1 MKVDAF
7 YEKATGFKPY
17 PYQSRLATSDSLP
30 ALLNVPTGVGK
41 TAASTLAWVYRRRFS
56 DAATKQATPRR
67 LVYCL
72 PMRTLV
78 EQTRDSIRR
87 WLKKLDVDATREKG
101 IAVHVLMGGED
112 DGRWYEQP
120 EADQILIG
128 TQDMLL
134 SRALNRGYGMS
145 RYAWPV
151 HFALLNNDCL
161 WVLDETQ
168 LMGVGLT
175 TSAQL
180 AGLREKLKPYGVT
193 QTLWMSATL
202 DTDAIISVDHP
213 RPPNGTWSTVTIEA
227 DDKTSEAVSRLLNA
241 KKPCSKERISLSPD
255 NKKEYAGQLV
265 DSIVDAHVAKT
276 LTLVVIN
283 RVTRAQN
290 VFESLNKRFA
300 KSKNPP
306 EIKLIHARFRP
317 ADRAENQASALVES
331 TIPDAGRIIVS
342 TQAVEAG
349 VDISATTLFSELS
362 PWSSMVQRFGRCNR
376 RGKCGI
382 DGMPAA
388 QVRWIDINTSEPK
401 RSVDAAMPY
410 EIAELDKARNVL
422 ETVTDVGPHLLSA
435 IKVDSPQPIYHVL
448 RRKDLL
454 DLFDTTAD
462 LSGNDL
468 DVSRYI
474 RDSDDID
481 VQVYWRDWDLKDT
494 TLKGSPPAPMA
505 DGQVVFPA
513 PDRHELCSVS
523 IAAVRGNSGFIEKAA
538 SKDFVGYKWDS
549 LKGDWQIV
557 KRNEVLP
564 GMVLMFHSSAGGY
577 DSLLGWTGDPKN
589 APVSD
594 RRPEKGHSQD
604 AMDGDELA
612 ATPLSITDHL
622 RDVGTAAESLESTLR
637 SDFTDLPWRTVVQAA
652 WWHDIGKAHPAFQGA
667 VIASNAELEESQL
680 WAKSGKKGYL
690 RYQIKPPIE
699 SQAEGNVLVA
709 VKPQRRRGFRH
720 ELASALA
727 WLQQHHGESD
737 AELVAY
743 LIAAHHGKVRL
754 SIRSMPNE
762 NRPPVSTRLFA
773 RGIWDRDILPAVEIG
788 NAEAEVSR
796 ECELSLDL
804 MQLGERDGRPSWL
817 ARSIKLRDQFG
828 PFRLAFLETL
838 VRVADWRGS
847 QQGES
852 R

>member
-1 MKVDAF
+1 MKIDVF

-17 PYQSRLATSDSLP
+17 PYQSRLATADSLP

-41 TAASTLAWVYRRRFS
+41 TAAVTLAWIFRRRFS
-56 DAATKQATPRR
+56 DSATKQATPRR

-78 EQTRDSIRR
+78 EQTHDSVQA
-87 WLKKLDVDATREKG
+87 WLKKLEVDATREKG
-101 IAVHVLMGGED
+101 IEVHVLMGGED

-161 WVLDETQ
+161 WVMDETQ

-180 AGLREKLKPYGVT
+180 AGFREKLKPYGVT

-202 DTDAIISVDHP
+202 DTDAIVSVDNP
-213 RPPNGTWSTVTIEA
+213 RPPNGTWSAETIEA
-227 DDKTSEAVSRLLNA
+227 DDKKSEAVSRLLNA
-241 KKPCSKERISLSPD
+241 KKPCSKAGMSLSPD
-255 NKKEYAGQLV
+255 NKKEYAGHLA

-283 RVTRAQN
+283 RVMRAQD
-290 VFESLNKRFA
+290 VFESLNKRLA
-300 KSKNPP
+300 KSENPP

-317 ADRAENQASALVES
+317 ADRAENQASALAES

-342 TQAVEAG
+342 TQAIEAG

-362 PWSSMVQRFGRCNR
+362 PWPSMVQRFGRCNR

-388 QVRWIDINTSEPK
+388 QVRWIDIDTSEPK
-401 RSVDAAMPY
+401 RAVDAALPY

-422 ETVTDVGPHLLSA
+422 EAMTDVGPHSLSA
-435 IKVDSPQPIYHVL
+435 IKVDSPQTIYHVL

-474 RDSDDID
+474 RDGDDID

-523 IAAVRGNSGFIEKAA
+523 IAAVRGNSGFIKKAA
-538 SKDFVGYKWDS
+538 SKDFECYTWDS
-549 LKGDWQIV
+549 LNRAWQIIKPNAV
-557 KRNEVLP
+557 RP
-564 GMVLMFHSSAGGY
+564 GMVLLFHSRAGGY
-577 DSLLGWTGDPKN
+577 DPLLGWTGDPKN

-594 RRPEKGHSQD
+594 RRPEKGNAQD
-604 AMDGDELA
+604 AMDEDDLA
-612 ATPLSITDHL
+612 ATPLSVTDHL
-622 RDVGTAAESLESTLR
+622 RDVGTAAESIETTFQR
-637 SDFTDLPWRTVVQAA
+637 DFTDLPWRAVVQAA
-652 WWHDIGKAHPAFQGA
+652 WWHDVGKAHPAFQGA
-667 VIASNAELEESQL
+667 VIASNAELDESQL
-680 WAKSGKKGYL
+680 WAKSGKQGYL
-690 RYQIKPPIE
+690 RYQIMPPTE
-699 SQAEGNVLVA
+699 SQAEGDVLVA
-709 VKPQRRRGFRH
+709 VKPQLRRGFRH

-727 WLQQHHGESD
+727 WLQ
-737 AELVAY
+737 
-743 LIAAHHGKVRL
+743 
-754 SIRSMPNE
+754 
-762 NRPPVSTRLFA
+762 
-773 RGIWDRDILPAVEIG
+773 
-788 NAEAEVSR
+788 
-796 ECELSLDL
+796 
-804 MQLGERDGRPSWL
+804 
-817 ARSIKLRDQFG
+817 
-828 PFRLAFLETL
+828 
-838 VRVADWRGS
+838 
-847 QQGES
+847 
-852 R
+852 